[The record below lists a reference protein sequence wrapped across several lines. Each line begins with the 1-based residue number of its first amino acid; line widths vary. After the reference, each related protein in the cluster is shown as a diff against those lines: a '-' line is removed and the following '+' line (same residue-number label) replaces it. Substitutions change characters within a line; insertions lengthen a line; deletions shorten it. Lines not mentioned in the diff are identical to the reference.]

1 MKTMKII
8 LSVLFAV
15 ALAACAAPQPQP
27 QPQRQLQAYRYW
39 GKEGV
44 SRQAAKDQL
53 GFCRHEVRASELPRE
68 EAAKLVGY
76 CMRSK
81 GYVVMTGYR

>member
-1 MKTMKII
+1 MKVI
-8 LSVLFAV
+8 LSVFSAV
-15 ALAACAAPQPQP
+15 ALASCAVPQPQP
-27 QPQRQLQAYRYW
+27 KQQPQRQLQVYRYW

-53 GFCRHEVRASELPRE
+53 GFCRHEVRASDLSQAQ
-68 EAAKLVGY
+68 AAKLIGY